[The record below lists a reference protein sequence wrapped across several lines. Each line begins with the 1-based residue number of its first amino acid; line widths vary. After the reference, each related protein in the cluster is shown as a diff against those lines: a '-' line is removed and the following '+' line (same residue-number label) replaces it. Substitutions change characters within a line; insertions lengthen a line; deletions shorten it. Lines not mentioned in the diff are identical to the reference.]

1 MERRTFLPQPIDSTD
16 VALSLALATR
26 YATSRMQ
33 AFELWG
39 NSLGYGSST
48 AQRLTHG
55 DTASMG
61 NEQVRALEAAAPEET
76 INDEIVATPHSATAE
91 DLDDPRSL
99 ALSEPYVAQ
108 WSVLISKTNW
118 EKGSIICAWRDE
130 LVAQSAPASAYSD
143 EAWSRRVGGVTS
155 QHVGRLRRVYQR
167 FGNSYATYA
176 NLYWTHFLAALDWD
190 DAEMWLEG
198 ASQSKWSISEMRSTR
213 WQASGG
219 EPGTEPDAHEIVG
232 SSIDED
238 FTPSAEPLNRQRD
251 EEDEESRNSKDIA
264 EGPRYDGPDFGDEPD
279 GGGAVATADDGLDD
293 EVADGPV
300 EPTIS
305 PFASLPT
312 LPVDVADALEQ
323 FKLAIIRHR
332 ASDWAEF
339 SRDDCVRT
347 IEALRQ
353 FTLQ

>member
-1 MERRTFLPQPIDSTD
+1 
-16 VALSLALATR
+16 
-26 YATSRMQ
+26 
-33 AFELWG
+33 
-39 NSLGYGSST
+39 
-48 AQRLTHG
+48 
-55 DTASMG
+55 MG
-61 NEQVRALEAAAPEET
+61 NEQVRAIEATTEELET
-76 INDEIVATPHSATAE
+76 TTATEPNNATNI
-91 DLDDPRSL
+91 DLDDPRSV
-99 ALSEPYVAQ
+99 ALSEPFVNQ

-130 LVAQSAPASAYSD
+130 LIAQSAPTSAYSD

-155 QHVGRLRRVYQR
+155 QHVGRLRRVHQR
-167 FGNSYATYA
+167 FGSSYGTYA

-219 EPGTEPDAHEIVG
+219 APEAEPDANEFVG

-238 FTPSAEPLNRQRD
+238 YTPTAESLQRERD
-251 EEDEESRNSKDIA
+251 EEESRDSKDIA
-264 EGPRYDGPDFGDEPD
+264 EGPRYDGPDFGDESD
-279 GGGAVATADDGLDD
+279 SSGAIATADEDLDD
-293 EVADGPV
+293 DIIDTPV
-300 EPTIS
+300 EPTVS

-332 ASDWAEF
+332 ASNWEEF
-339 SRDDCVRT
+339 TRDNLVLT
-347 IEALRQ
+347 IDALRQ
-353 FTLQ
+353 FALQ

>member
-1 MERRTFLPQPIDSTD
+1 
-16 VALSLALATR
+16 
-26 YATSRMQ
+26 
-33 AFELWG
+33 
-39 NSLGYGSST
+39 
-48 AQRLTHG
+48 
-55 DTASMG
+55 MG
-61 NEQVRALEAAAPEET
+61 NEQVRAIEAAAPEET
-76 INDEIVATPHSATAE
+76 IDETIATPPLEATAN

-99 ALSEPYVAQ
+99 VLSEPFVAQ

-130 LVAQSAPASAYSD
+130 LIAQAAPASAYSD

-167 FGNSYATYA
+167 FGTSYATYA

-198 ASQSKWSISEMRSTR
+198 ASQSKWSISEMRTTR
-213 WQASGG
+213 WQANGG
-219 EPGTEPDAHEIVG
+219 EPGSEPDVNEIVG

-251 EEDEESRNSKDIA
+251 EEESRDSKDIA
-264 EGPRYDGPDFGDEPD
+264 EGPRYDGPDFGDESD
-279 GGGAVATADDGLDD
+279 SGGAVATADDGLDD
-293 EVADGPV
+293 EVADGPA
-300 EPTIS
+300 EPIVS

-332 ASDWAEF
+332 SGNWEEF
-339 SRDDCVRT
+339 SRDDCLRT
-347 IEALRQ
+347 IEALRLFASQ
-353 FTLQ
+353 